1 MCLCVRV
8 YLLLF
13 GDSSFFVFCQI
24 VSICFCFI
32 LCYCLY
38 TYLISKKKKIV
49 NSHEMNYE
57 RNIGGVGVD
66 KTIIKAYYKEYMH
79 SV

>member
-1 MCLCVRV
+1 M
-8 YLLLF
+8 
-13 GDSSFFVFCQI
+13 
-24 VSICFCFI
+24 
-32 LCYCLY
+32 
-38 TYLISKKKKIV
+38 